1 MVGVNEKN
9 RRVGDS
15 HHNARLTDHEVDL
28 IFELHGQGYGY
39 RKLAAK
45 FEVCK
50 STVRSILKGWS
61 RNQVAS
67 AWRAVPPAG
76 LPHPNER
83 GKVTV

>member
-28 IFELHGQGYGY
+28 IFELYGQGYGY

-45 FEVCK
+45 FEISK
-50 STVRSILKGWS
+50 RHVRDILSG
-61 RNQVAS
+61 RRRGQVAS
-67 AWRAVPPAG
+67 AWRVVP
-76 LPHPNER
+76 
-83 GKVTV
+83 